1 MAKSLAAGAAAPDQK
16 PLTGLQAQRL
26 AQLANVPLR
35 EVQGRSVA
43 QLSEALKWRIDPE
56 WFGFRRVCGQVVRW
70 DPTTG
75 MYQPVP
81 FATVHVM
88 DTDCDFLG
96 YFPLNTKLAWLYPIW
111 CHEEEIT
118 SVVTDACGKF
128 CVWVPWFDVDWVV
141 RWRRELYC
149 FPEVFVPPN
158 IGDLLTGAGLIP
170 QPIPGPDPGP
180 IELQQAGLTLDQL
193 AGAVGRETASALLLA
208 SQAAGPG
215 AGRST
220 LQSLL
225 RQPAYSHKVPPPT
238 SSRLHA
244 LRHHESGAGALRE
257 LVRGK
262 AEREYRLD
270 LNRYVGPF
278 PLWRCEWVWEKEIVP
293 ILEVPDIT
301 FWVTQDTDGDGDQ
314 ETIYTDG
321 WFQIGWKSGPLSDVI
336 LHASPIARINGSCE
350 VPPVG
355 PCEVPEITFAG
366 LIPVTP
372 SPTPYL
378 DTTGGPNRGTST
390 RVNPAHADGQI
401 RASVFPPPAVS
412 ADGPA
417 TAPFMG
423 TVQLY
428 GCTAYPNAE
437 YYRLMYSHDGAAAVP
452 FTNISWWLDPFPGP
466 GAPLHVTPDAQGW
479 YPILTP
485 ADAWFPPN
493 ELLDW
498 ATGAYPDGLYDITLE
513 IGDGSKTVIYTSSPA
528 VPIRVDN
535 SAPYAPLGSAFVSV
549 SWRALPGG
557 AWFTFPN
564 LICPIVH
571 RSPGQDLEFQVQYNV
586 AATHLL
592 KVNIGGSGCGGGT
605 LLPVPSPTVP
615 PYVQQPNDPEYQ
627 HWHTSPTDNS
637 VSRTAHFVLPGSALA
652 GCYGFSVN
660 AYSRAFNPAGGDGSN
675 PQGNDWYVDTQ
686 SLIWTQWNLSVAVI
700 DV

>member
-1 MAKSLAAGAAAPDQK
+1 MATSPAAGARSPDQR
-16 PLTGLQAQRL
+16 PLTGIQAQRL
-26 AQLANVPLR
+26 AQLANVPLK
-35 EVQGRSVA
+35 EVEGRSVA
-43 QLSEALKWRIDPE
+43 QLSEALKWKVDPE
-56 WFGFRRVCGQVVRW
+56 WFRFRRVCGQVVRW
-70 DPTTG
+70 DPTSG

-96 YFPLNTKLAWLYPIW
+96 YFPVKTKLAWLYPIW
-111 CHEEEIT
+111 CHQEEIT
-118 SVVTDACGKF
+118 SVVTDACGNF
-128 CVWVPWFDVDWVV
+128 CVWVPWFDIEWVV

-158 IGDLLTGAGLIP
+158 IGDVLTGAGLIP

-180 IELQQAGLTLDQL
+180 IELQQAGLTLDRL
-193 AGAVGRETASALLLA
+193 AGVVGRDTASALLLA

-215 AGRST
+215 VSRGT
-220 LQSLL
+220 FESLL
-225 RQPAYSHKVPPPT
+225 RQPGYRQKVPPPA
-238 SSRLHA
+238 SARLHA
-244 LRHHESGAGALRE
+244 LQQHASGSGGLHQ

-262 AEREYRLD
+262 AEREYKLD

-278 PLWRCEWVWEKEIVP
+278 PLWRCEWLWEKEIVP

-314 ETIYTDG
+314 ETIYSDG
-321 WFQIGWKSGPLSDVI
+321 WLQIGWQSGPLSDVI
-336 LHASPIARINGSCE
+336 LHASPIARISGSCE
-350 VPPVG
+350 APPVG

-366 LIPVTP
+366 LMPVTAATP
-372 SPTPYL
+372 PYL
-378 DTTGGPNRGTST
+378 DTTGGANRGTST
-390 RVNPAHADGQI
+390 RINPAHTDGLI
-401 RASVFPPPAVS
+401 RPSVFPPATP

-428 GCTAYPNAE
+428 GCTTYPGAQ
-437 YYRLMYSHDGAAAVP
+437 YYRLMYSYNGAAPVP
-452 FTNISWWLDPFPGP
+452 FTNVSWWLDPFPGP
-466 GAPLHVTPDAQGW
+466 GVPLHVTPDSQGW

-485 ADAWFPPN
+485 ADAWFPPD

-498 ATGAYPDGLYDITLE
+498 PTTSYPDGLYDITLE
-513 IGDGSKTVIYTSSPA
+513 VGDASKTVIYTSSPA
-528 VPIRVDN
+528 VPILVDN
-535 SAPYAPLGSAFVSV
+535 SVPYAPGGSAFQSL
-549 SWRALPGG
+549 SWRTLPGG
-557 AWFTFPN
+557 TWFTFPN

-571 RSPGQDLEFQVQYNV
+571 RPAGQDLEFQVQYYV
-586 AATHLL
+586 AATHML
-592 KVNIGGSGCGGGT
+592 KVDIGGSGCGGGT
-605 LLPVPSPTVP
+605 LLPVPVPTVP
-615 PYVQQPNDPEYQ
+615 PYVQQPDAPEYQ

-637 VSRTAHFVLPGSALA
+637 VTQTAHFVLPGSALA
-652 GCYGFSVN
+652 GCYGFTIN

-686 SLIWTQWNLSVAVI
+686 SLIWNQWDLSVAVV